1 MHSRITIARAL
12 MLGGIA
18 ASTFSITPAQ
28 AQDAASSSS
37 VAAADEDEGNA
48 IIVTARRR
56 EETLISVP
64 IAITAIGG
72 AQLER
77 RGAIDITDV
86 ANIAPNVT
94 LENSRA
100 TNSTLSAFI
109 RGVGQQDP
117 VAGFEQGVGIYLDD
131 VYLNRPQ
138 AAVLDIYDVE
148 RIEVLRGPQGTL
160 YGRNTVGGAV
170 KYVTKRLP
178 NKATVSARATYGEYN
193 QADGVLSASAPIGD
207 GTIRVG
213 GAVARLT
220 RNGFGKNLT
229 TGFDNYDKNVLAG
242 RASVEVHADDFF
254 ARLSGD
260 YTHDKSHT
268 RGGHR
273 LIPSQ
278 LTGAPVLKDV
288 YDTRGGLNDPK
299 QDVES
304 YGTSLFMEAHP
315 DETLTFRSISAYRHD
330 KSSTPIDF
338 DALPSVDVDVPGRY
352 INSQFSQEL
361 QVLIDAGPLQG
372 LIGGYYL
379 DAKAATPF
387 EVRLFTTAATL
398 PGLTALTNAI
408 AKTNTLAGFA
418 DFTYDLTDQFA
429 VSLGGRYTWDERQ
442 ASILRQNYL
451 FGPSPLFDGTG
462 VTLGG
467 PSTNFS
473 GKRTFTKFT
482 PRASVSFKP
491 TPDHNIYASYSQGF
505 KGGGFD
511 PRGVGTNSPD
521 LDGNGI
527 INQLDVA
534 RFLSFAPEKVDS
546 YEVGYKASLFDRR
559 LNLAL
564 AGFYA
569 DYTDVQIP
577 GSVACV
583 SGGVPTFCG
592 VTSNAGKARFKGF
605 EAELS
610 GRLGNDILAGGDALR
625 FSTAV
630 GYIDAQYKQYI
641 ANIAS
646 RPTDVAAFRK
656 VQNTPKWTANE
667 SLTYSAPL
675 GSGSIDLTQ
684 SLSYRSKTHQFEVP
698 NPFLDQKG
706 YALLDASIVYHGE
719 GDHWS
724 LGIYGKNLTDKQYK
738 TSGYNFMAGNA
749 ITGVPTRAANGSLI
763 PALGKEGVLTAFY
776 GNPRQVFVT
785 GTVKF

>member
-1 MHSRITIARAL
+1 MSSGISIVRAFLLSSIAFGTVASQPAL
-12 MLGGIA
+12 
-18 ASTFSITPAQ
+18 AQ
-28 AQDAASSSS
+28 ANPPEDAA
-37 VAAADEDEGNA
+37 ATEDEGNA

-77 RGAIDITDV
+77 MGAIDITDV
-86 ANIAPNVT
+86 ANVAPNVT

-207 GTIRVG
+207 GTLRFG

-220 RNGFGKNLT
+220 RDGFGKNLT
-229 TGFDNYDKNVLAG
+229 TGLDNYDKNVWGA
-242 RASVEVHADDFF
+242 RASVEIHADDFF
-254 ARLSGD
+254 ARLAGD
-260 YTHDKSHT
+260 YTRDKSHA

-278 LTGAPVLKDV
+278 LTGAPVLDDV
-288 YDTRGGLNDPK
+288 YDTRGALNDPK
-299 QDVES
+299 QDVKS

-429 VSLGGRYTWDERQ
+429 VSVGGRYTWDERQ

-451 FGPSPLFDGTG
+451 FGPSPLFGGTG
-462 VTLGG
+462 VPLGG

-482 PRASVSFKP
+482 PRASVSYKP

-511 PRGVGTNSPD
+511 PRGVGTNAPD
-521 LDGNGI
+521 LDGNGT

-546 YEVGYKASLFDRR
+546 YEIGYKASLFDRR
-559 LNLAL
+559 LNVAL

-605 EAELS
+605 EAEVS
-610 GRLGNDILAGGDALR
+610 GRLGNDILSGGDALR
-625 FSTAV
+625 FTGAV

-641 ANIAS
+641 TNIAS
-646 RPTDVAAFRK
+646 KPTDVAAFRK
-656 VQNTPKWTANE
+656 VQNTPKWTANG
-667 SLTYSAPL
+667 SLNYSAPL

-684 SLSYRSKTHQFEVP
+684 SLSYRSKTNQFEVP
-698 NPFLDQKG
+698 NPFLDQKS

-724 LGIYGKNLTDKQYK
+724 LGVYGKNLTDKQYK